1 MTRKDILPL
10 VCRYNGITER
20 AMQKIQNENP
30 MRLEDMIKSFLCQ
43 ELNIRTTDLIN
54 LYAKK
59 ADLQNLEDIVDVSLS
74 LKKLSFGSLVNDP
87 MINIYSKMEVMEIE
101 HSLNKILT
109 HYSNGKY
116 LCVQAELK
124 TNFSASAQEIR
135 PSSITLYI
143 FDSRCVSDLFY
154 DIVAIDQQSVTLL
167 KDNFALKTAE
177 EIISECRGLLDVHDI
192 KKQPIKKEITETF
205 IAELK
210 YGQFDAESEQNYYIS
225 VKPKGCLYD
234 LECKLEQTKNS
245 LLNQELFLDGMSASS
260 DIPVEDILSLFEK
273 YLPSEYQIY
282 RNFVNRFKI
291 TNTYENDFA
300 EDFKLTMFTRV
311 CSSISP
317 CIFETEFLDNASSL
331 IKTKN
336 ISLREEVQKEWYLRA
351 CNSLK
356 NSLEKIDDTLEF
368 TMAANVLPNEEIE
381 ITNVFNIKTN
391 NK

>member
-1 MTRKDILPL
+1 M
-10 VCRYNGITER
+10 ER
-20 AMQKIQNENP
+20 
-30 MRLEDMIKSFLCQ
+30 
-43 ELNIRTTDLIN
+43 
-54 LYAKK
+54 
-59 ADLQNLEDIVDVSLS
+59 
-74 LKKLSFGSLVNDP
+74 
-87 MINIYSKMEVMEIE
+87 
-101 HSLNKILT
+101 
-109 HYSNGKY
+109 
-116 LCVQAELK
+116 
-124 TNFSASAQEIR
+124 
-135 PSSITLYI
+135 
-143 FDSRCVSDLFY
+143 
-154 DIVAIDQQSVTLL
+154 
-167 KDNFALKTAE
+167 
-177 EIISECRGLLDVHDI
+177 LLDVHDI

-356 NSLEKIDDTLEF
+356 NSLEKIGDTLEF
-368 TMAANVLPNEEIE
+368 TIAANVLPNEEIE